1 MSNSLTK
8 SDFAAKISAAKK
20 KIEEN
25 LEELNKLDAATGDGD
40 HGTSIKRVIEA
51 ADTAAQGDASF
62 KDMLT
67 NVGMAVM
74 SVGVGSAGPLI
85 GSFFMGMGD
94 AVDSEELDAAQVAA
108 MFHAG
113 VAGLQKYSKAQI
125 GDKTMMD
132 AILPAV
138 EAMDGKVD
146 IPVLFSA
153 AAEAAAS
160 GAEATRQMTAKFGRA
175 RNLGERTKGHM
186 DAGARSFSLIFAAF
200 AEA

>member
-8 SDFAAKISAAKK
+8 SDFAAKISAAKQ
-20 KIEEN
+20 KIEDH

-40 HGTSIKRVIEA
+40 HGTSIIRVIQA
-51 ADTAAQGDASF
+51 ADTAARKEASF

-94 AVDSEELDAAQVAA
+94 AVDSEELDASQVAA
-108 MFHAG
+108 MFEAG
-113 VAGLQKYSKAQI
+113 VAGMQKYSKAQV

-138 EAMDGKVD
+138 AAMDGKSE

-160 GAEATRQMTAKFGRA
+160 GAEATREMTAKFGRA
-175 RNLGERTKGHM
+175 RNLGERTKGHL